1 MLGGPHWA
9 DFVEKVEKSSVTK
22 TRQIAIRWNIAA
34 QHYLRPVE
42 DLARC
47 PIDKLAG
54 PPADFLNAALVGLPK
69 NRTSPKGSFSTQSA
83 DSGRSRDCDLTAGS
97 TRSGR
102 SCRHDIGCCAPEAAI
117 EVGAQLP
124 GSAFKASPRGVLWGI
139 DMRQMRAAR
148 DRLDGLHS
156 SYPIETQPM
165 TAVRQT
171 ENAAK
176 HGRYRPQPG
185 SPRN

>member
-54 PPADFLNAALVGLPK
+54 PPADFLNTAPIGLPE
-69 NRTSPKGSFSTQSA
+69 NRTSLKGSFSTKSA
-83 DSGRSRDCDLTAGS
+83 LSGSQVASSRA
-97 TRSGR
+97 SGLR
-102 SCRHDIGCCAPEAAI
+102 
-117 EVGAQLP
+117 
-124 GSAFKASPRGVLWGI
+124 
-139 DMRQMRAAR
+139 
-148 DRLDGLHS
+148 
-156 SYPIETQPM
+156 
-165 TAVRQT
+165 
-171 ENAAK
+171 
-176 HGRYRPQPG
+176 
-185 SPRN
+185 